1 MMKRLTF
8 LLIFTLLVS
17 AGLFAQGS
25 DSNANE
31 PTLFDRLGGTD
42 GITAIVDDVV
52 IEHMNNPAISARFT
66 PYSDEP
72 ERLAMIKKH
81 TVQFFS
87 AGSGGDI
94 AYEGGEMPAVHSGM
108 NISSEEY
115 MHVMDDIMLVM
126 DKHEIDAESKK
137 DVLAILW
144 SLKGMIIAK

>member
-1 MMKRLTF
+1 MKRRISF
-8 LLIFTLLVS
+8 SIFSLLLSL
-17 AGLFAQGS
+17 GLFAQGS
-25 DSNANE
+25 DSKSNE
-31 PTLFDRLGGTD
+31 STLFDRLGGTE

-66 PYSDEP
+66 PYSAEP
-72 ERLAMIKKH
+72 ERLEMIKKH

-115 MHVMDDIMLVM
+115 MHVMDDIMLVL
-126 DKHEIDAESKK
+126 DKHEIDAESQK